1 MTSAEDL
8 IITFHGCNAGMPERN
23 KLRMKEMIYDFAIHT
38 LYYENQDI
46 RVPNFSLAIDT
57 LELVFEIQTGK
68 LLCIQGFFPLVQ
80 ASEGNVNLPEC
91 KRVTIYYIILIYQHV
106 NKMKYM
112 I

>member
-1 MTSAEDL
+1 MRQEKTWKKSSMTSAEDL

-57 LELVFEIQTGK
+57 LELVLKYKRENYFAYRIFP
-68 LLCIQGFFPLVQ
+68 ISSGFRRKCQ
-80 ASEGNVNLPEC
+80 SS
-91 KRVTIYYIILIYQHV
+91 
-106 NKMKYM
+106 
-112 I
+112 